1 MIGRRI
7 VLRALVLG
15 VALAAMP
22 AFAEP
27 PESREEAARKVAES
41 WLGLVDAGQ
50 YGESW
55 DAAASYFK
63 SKVPRETWEKM
74 AASVRGDLGQFQSRE
89 FLAMQ
94 YTKELPGA
102 PDGDYVV
109 IQFRAA
115 YAKKKSAIETVTPML
130 DSDGQWRV
138 SGYYVK

>member
-1 MIGRRI
+1 MTGKRI
-7 VLRALVLG
+7 TLLLLIVGVVWAAVPAL
-15 VALAAMP
+15 
-22 AFAEP
+22 AEP
-27 PESREEAARKVAES
+27 PESREEAARKAAES

-55 DAAASYFK
+55 DSAASFFK

-74 AASVRGDLGQFQSRE
+74 AGSVRGDLGEFQSRE

-109 IQFRAA
+109 VQFRAA

-130 DSDGQWRV
+130 DSDGRWRV
-138 SGYYVK
+138 SGYFVK

>member
-1 MIGRRI
+1 MKGKRSVRI
-7 VLRALVLG
+7 ALVLG

-22 AFAEP
+22 AFAAP
-27 PESREEAARKVAES
+27 PDSREEAARKVAES

-55 DAAASYFK
+55 DAAASFFRG
-63 SKVPRETWEKM
+63 KVPRATWEKM
-74 AASVRGDLGQFQSRE
+74 ARSVRGDLGEFQSRE

-102 PDGDYVV
+102 PDGEYVV
-109 IQFRAA
+109 VQFRAV
-115 YAKKKSAIETVTPML
+115 YANKKSAIETVTPML

-138 SGYYVK
+138 SGYFVK